1 MRATTASARFATP
14 GFARLLTV
22 RERSERLILRGQM
35 INPAMPTPLLAIHL
49 HKDYVTEIELSAET
63 TWPAARE
70 RA

>member
-1 MRATTASARFATP
+1 VVHDPGRVEMACRAGDEPATEIVDQ
-14 GFARLLTV
+14 A
-22 RERSERLILRGQM
+22 IL
-35 INPAMPTPLLAIHL
+35 AMPTPLLAIHL